1 MSKRKSS
8 NDLDR
13 PLPKQRKQAKVTINQ
28 QNCVSA
34 EWAFRRLGAGDMQL
48 SKKLVR
54 QKCKQ
59 IAKAYDLKLDMRGC
73 AFSIVFDLFKN
84 SGEDLKL
91 FTKSLHVVQQ
101 STNNIIIFSD
111 VYDVSRDKIQTFVA
125 KCLAAGIKVS
135 AFEHHYPKLEFGQGY
150 KPPLNSLEIYNGGYD
165 QLYRGKLVGFII
177 GEDELI
183 PHGYGQGGLDDEYAY
198 CAETTRECGCTPVGN
213 PFDWNYGQDA
223 EPPESKT
230 DEVVADQRSG
240 VETDCPDIT
249 QEQAELLQVHAE
261 QQIHAEQFLKDLTT
275 EFGELGPVPNNV
287 RIYVQDGNYCKYF
300 GSELV
305 TGTVLGQTVFYLRT
319 EVSGVSV
326 QWLIFFDKNGKPHW
340 KHDYDFGLGHFS
352 SCMEN
357 IKSIWRCDE
366 ESDDSFPFVDN
377 VEGITFD
384 WRTGGVDYT
393 CQIDMF
399 IGNEW
404 FQVCDKRCDC
414 EYCWYECDGPLACH
428 VARKKQALQAKQEAV
443 QATIYQEF
451 EKLPVTSTTRRC
463 FQTISRK
470 GQPKMRQE
478 LLNEFASTCPATG
491 ENNEEYL
498 EAAHL
503 VPFRD
508 IQHCES
514 ANGLLL
520 DLKIHKAL
528 DSGHLTYDG
537 NGQLWRRHNFNI
549 RHLHICNAQLP
560 SLLLTD
566 KRKKWLEQAYRG
578 WLTHHNTSGTE
589 LCKVI
594 TD

>member
-1 MSKRKSS
+1 M
-8 NDLDR
+8 
-13 PLPKQRKQAKVTINQ
+13 PKQRKQAKVEINQ
-28 QNCVSA
+28 QNCHSVKR
-34 EWAFRRLGAGDMQL
+34 AFVELRAGNIL

-73 AFSIVFDLFKN
+73 AFSIVSELFKN

-91 FTKSLHVVQQ
+91 FTKSLRIVQQ
-101 STNNIIIFSD
+101 HKRENIIIFSD
-111 VYDVSRDKIQTFVA
+111 VYDGQPHVPRDKIKTFVA
-125 KCLAAGIKVS
+125 KCLAAGITVS

-150 KPPLNSLEIYNGGYD
+150 KPHQTIKIYNGGHE
-165 QLYRGKLVGFII
+165 QLFRGNLVGLII
-177 GEDELI
+177 GEDE
-183 PHGYGQGGLDDEYAY
+183 HVEVDAYVGGGLDDEYAY
-198 CAETTRECGCTPVGN
+198 WAETMRECGCTPVGN
-213 PFDWNYGQDA
+213 PFDWNYGRDA

-340 KHDYDFGLGHFS
+340 KHNYDFYVRNFS

-357 IKSIWRCDE
+357 MKSIWRCDE

-384 WRTGGVDYT
+384 WRTGGIDYT

-414 EYCWYECDGPLACH
+414 EYCCYECDGPLACH
-428 VARKKQALQAKQEAV
+428 VARKKQALQDKQEAV

-508 IQHCES
+508 IQDCES

-549 RHLHICNAQLP
+549 QHLHICNAQLP
-560 SLLLTD
+560 SRLLTD
-566 KRKKWLEQAYRG
+566 KRKNWLEQAYRG

>member
-8 NDLDR
+8 NELDR
-13 PLPKQRKQAKVTINQ
+13 PLPKQRKQAKVEINI
-28 QNCVSA
+28 
-34 EWAFRRLGAGDMQL
+34 LP
-48 SKKLVR
+48 
-54 QKCKQ
+54 
-59 IAKAYDLKLDMRGC
+59 I
-73 AFSIVFDLFKN
+73 
-84 SGEDLKL
+84 
-91 FTKSLHVVQQ
+91 
-101 STNNIIIFSD
+101 NIP
-111 VYDVSRDKIQTFVA
+111 
-125 KCLAAGIKVS
+125 
-135 AFEHHYPKLEFGQGY
+135 FEPE
-150 KPPLNSLEIYNGGYD
+150 
-165 QLYRGKLVGFII
+165 
-177 GEDELI
+177 
-183 PHGYGQGGLDDEYAY
+183 
-198 CAETTRECGCTPVGN
+198 
-213 PFDWNYGQDA
+213 
-223 EPPESKT
+223 ESKT

-249 QEQAELLQVHAE
+249 QEQWELE

-287 RIYVQDGNYCKYF
+287 RIYVQDGNYCKYW

-319 EVSGVSV
+319 EVHGVSV

-340 KHDYDFGLGHFS
+340 KHDYDFGLGHFYV
-352 SCMEN
+352 CMEN

-366 ESDDSFPFVDN
+366 DEGSFPFVDN

-384 WRTGGVDYT
+384 WRRDLSTDYSEPP

-414 EYCWYECDGPLACH
+414 EYCCYECDGPLACH

-478 LLNEFASTCPATG
+478 LLNEFTSTCPATG

-549 RHLHICNAQLP
+549 HHLHICNAQLP
-560 SLLLTD
+560 SRLLTD
-566 KRKKWLEQAYRG
+566 KRKKWLEQAYRD